1 MTKAPSTISLTKGQ
15 KLSLAKAAPGLK
27 AITVGLGW
35 DPRPSDGQAFDLD
48 ASAFL
53 LTERGM
59 VSSDADFIFYNQTR
73 SSCGSVEHSGDN
85 RTGDGDGDDET
96 INVDLTKLP
105 AYVQRI
111 AIVVSV
117 HEADIRR
124 QSFGQVKNSFIRI
137 IDQSTDKEL
146 CRYDL
151 EEDYLGETAIVFGE
165 LYLEGLDWQFKASGN
180 GQIGGLAGM
189 CQKYGI
195 NI

>member
-1 MTKAPSTISLTKGQ
+1 MPQTPGTISLTKGQ

-27 AITVGLGW
+27 SITVGLGW
-35 DPRPSDGQAFDLD
+35 DPRPSDGQPFDLD

-53 LTERGM
+53 LSERGM

-73 SSCGSVEHSGDN
+73 SSCGAVEHSGDN

-96 INVDLTKLP
+96 INVYLTKLP
-105 AYVQRI
+105 ASVQRV
-111 AIVVSV
+111 AIVVTV
-117 HEADIRR
+117 HEAEVRR

-137 IDQSTDKEL
+137 VDQANDNEI

-151 EEDYLGETAIVFGE
+151 QEDYSAETAVVFGE
-165 LYLEGLDWQFKASGN
+165 LYLEGSDWQFKASGH
-180 GQIGGLAGM
+180 GHMGGLSAM

-195 NI
+195 KL

>member
-1 MTKAPSTISLTKGQ
+1 MAAISLSKGQ

-27 AITVGLGW
+27 KITVGLGW

-53 LTERGM
+53 LSERGM

-73 SSCGSVEHSGDN
+73 SACGSVEHSGDN
-85 RTGDGDGDDET
+85 RTGAGDGDDET
-96 INVDLTKLP
+96 ITVDLTQLP
-105 AYVQRI
+105 TSVQRI
-111 AIVVSV
+111 AIVVTV
-117 HEADIRR
+117 HEAEVRR

-137 IDQSTDKEL
+137 VDQVKENEI

-151 EEDYLGETAIVFGE
+151 QEDYSAETAIVFGE
-165 LYLEGLDWQFKASGN
+165 LYLEGSDWQFKASGH
-180 GQIGGLAGM
+180 GHLGGLSAM

-195 NI
+195 NL

>member
-1 MTKAPSTISLTKGQ
+1 MAVTLTKGQ

-27 AITVGLGW
+27 KISVGLGW
-35 DPRPSDGQAFDLD
+35 DPRPSDGQDFDLD

-53 LTERGM
+53 LTDRGM

-73 SSCGSVEHSGDN
+73 SACGSVEHSGDN

-96 INVDLTKLP
+96 INIDLTQLP
-105 AYVQRI
+105 ASVQRI
-111 AIVVSV
+111 AIVVTV
-117 HEADIRR
+117 HEAEVRR

-137 IDQSTDKEL
+137 VDHAKGSEI

-151 EEDYLGETAIVFGE
+151 QEDYSAETAVVFGE
-165 LYLEGLDWQFKASGN
+165 LYLEGSDWQFKASGH
-180 GQIGGLAGM
+180 GHVGGLSGM

-195 NI
+195 NP